1 MLSLSPRYDLF
12 RFTLP
17 KDFLDEEITL
27 KYDQIINKLPGVI
40 TNSIDYLNESIQ
52 GISFPGISDILME
65 QQQHGY
71 NSNPY
76 TNNTGRLNIEP
87 QRTNIYRSTT
97 NPLMSINR
105 ELTITFRYNQGLY
118 NYFMLY
124 ESILKQHDKTYNYT
138 PNSSF
143 VLELLSEKGK
153 VISKIKFTDLL
164 MDSIDGLEFNY
175 SKIERETGTFN
186 VTFKFNN
193 IDFEFIELS

>member
-1 MLSLSPRYDLF
+1 MLSLSPRYDQF
-12 RFTLP
+12 KFAFP

-52 GISFPGISDILME
+52 GISFPGISDILTE

-76 TNNTGRLNIEP
+76 TNNTGKLNIEP
-87 QRTNIYRSTT
+87 QRTNIYRSTI

-105 ELTITFRYNQGLY
+105 ELTVTFRYNQGLY

-124 ESILKQHDKTYNYT
+124 ESILKQHDKTYDYT
-138 PNSSF
+138 SNSSF
-143 VLELLSEKGK
+143 VLELLGEKGK
-153 VISKIKFTDLL
+153 VISKIKFTDIL
-164 MDSIDGLEFNY
+164 MDSIEGLEFNY
-175 SKIERETGTFN
+175 SKVEREAGTFN

>member
-1 MLSLSPRYDLF
+1 MLSLSPRYDQF
-12 RFTLP
+12 KFAFP

-52 GISFPGISDILME
+52 GISFPGISDILTE

-76 TNNTGRLNIEP
+76 TNNTGKLNIEP
-87 QRTNIYRSTT
+87 QRTNIYRSTI
-97 NPLMSINR
+97 NPLMSISR
-105 ELTITFRYNQGLY
+105 ELTVTFRYNQGLY

-124 ESILKQHDKTYNYT
+124 ESILKQHDKSYNST

-143 VLELLSEKGK
+143 VLELLGEKGK

-164 MDSIDGLEFNY
+164 MDSIEGLEFNY
-175 SKIERETGTFN
+175 SKVEREAGTFN

>member
-97 NPLMSINR
+97 NPLMSINK

-164 MDSIDGLEFNY
+164 MDSIEGLEFNY
-175 SKIERETGTFN
+175 SKVERETGTFN

>member
-1 MLSLSPRYDLF
+1 MLSLSPRYDQF
-12 RFTLP
+12 RFTFP

-76 TNNTGRLNIEP
+76 ANNTGRLNIEP

-124 ESILKQHDKTYNYT
+124 ESILKQHDKTYNYA

-164 MDSIDGLEFNY
+164 MDSIEGLEFNY
-175 SKIERETGTFN
+175 SKVERETGTFN

>member
-1 MLSLSPRYDLF
+1 MLSLSPRYDQF
-12 RFTLP
+12 RFTFP

-97 NPLMSINR
+97 NPLMSISR

-124 ESILKQHDKTYNYT
+124 ESILKQHDKTYDYT